1 MKNNAVFLVNRIMLF
16 STGVTLASRW
26 RQAAAPVSAGAE
38 CLICYLA
45 ARGCYHHH
53 SDNKFQLPR
62 EDSYNRDQG
71 NFGSYTKR
79 NAVQRAPRTGECRL
93 CAEKKISRTQGSALS
108 ALHTVCPIFK
118 MRIKRRR

>member
-38 CLICYLA
+38 CLICCLA
-45 ARGCYHHH
+45 ARGCYHHP
-53 SDNKFQLPR
+53 SDNKFQLLR

-71 NFGSYTKR
+71 SFGSYTKR
-79 NAVQRAPRTGECRL
+79 NAVQRTPRTGVQRH
-93 CAEKKISRTQGSALS
+93 AGGKLS
-108 ALHTVCPIFK
+108 LRNDPS
-118 MRIKRRR
+118 